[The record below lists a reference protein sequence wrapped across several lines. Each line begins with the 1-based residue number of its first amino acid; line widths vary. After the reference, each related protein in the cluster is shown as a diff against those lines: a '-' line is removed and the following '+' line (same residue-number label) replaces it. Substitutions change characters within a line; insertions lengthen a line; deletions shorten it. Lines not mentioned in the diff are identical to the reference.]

1 VKGLLL
7 VPINWDTLIP
17 RKLKMEAWSKDTTKK
32 EEKRKSPPKGN
43 ETMGV
48 TENCSSSVLRIT
60 LVPIPRDTTRN

>member
-17 RKLKMEAWSKDTTKK
+17 RKLKIEDTTKRK
-32 EEKRKSPPKGN
+32 EKRKSPQKGN
-43 ETMGV
+43 EIMGV